1 MRTEGEYDEAAE
13 WTEWAKS
20 RMRLRPGGSST
31 DLRGVDAAAFGAD
44 LIERSKGGRPR
55 RHRVGCVDRPD
66 LTWPDLARAGSGA
79 RVGGQ
84 LGEGVSAGGV
94 VTAPRRRVLSPNS
107 AYSGHQVMALVP
119 SITAART

>member
-44 LIERSKGGRPR
+44 LIERSKGGRPSIDPDAEPGPVVPA
-55 RHRVGCVDRPD
+55 HRTANCHQTATTRSRP
-66 LTWPDLARAGSGA
+66 TRARA
-79 RVGGQ
+79 
-84 LGEGVSAGGV
+84 
-94 VTAPRRRVLSPNS
+94 
-107 AYSGHQVMALVP
+107 
-119 SITAART
+119 